1 MIYRSPFRTWE
12 ALATVKMKSA
22 HPAAWLKGGA
32 GKWLPDDPW
41 SVAAHPAVPDKVRPQ
56 VSAALL
62 LARLDFT
69 VQLENA
75 CISRVARDIAGG
87 ALPGEYPEQMVID
100 ALRVQC
106 DEAYHALLA
115 LELCAHVE
123 KLAGVGRRRYEH
135 HFLAQVERLQH
146 AAAVTDSI
154 RIAFCA
160 AVVAE
165 TVITKMLRDDWHDRE
180 VQRDVRAFFM
190 HHCRD
195 EARHSAY
202 FSQALRI
209 VWPQWEPRTRS
220 ALQPLWRDL
229 ITWFV
234 LPDAAVE
241 NAVLVAAGV
250 GNSDAARIVDDC
262 RLRACAASGR
272 RVSVEATL
280 LSLKRAGVC
289 EREPEESTRP
299 AEPPAAREPMSET
312 LS

>member
-22 HPAAWLKGGA
+22 HAGAWLKGGA
-32 GKWLPDDPW
+32 GQWLPDDPW
-41 SVAAHPAVPDKVRPQ
+41 SVAAHPALPDKVRPQ

-75 CISRVARDIAGG
+75 CISRVARDIAGRV
-87 ALPGEYPEQMVID
+87 LPGQYPEPMVID

-135 HFLAQVERLQH
+135 YFLAQVERVQH
-146 AAAVTDSI
+146 ASPVTDSI

-165 TVITKMLRDDWHDRE
+165 TVITKMLRDDWHDKGL
-180 VQRDVRAFFM
+180 QSDVCTFFR

-195 EARHSAY
+195 EARHSSF

-209 VWPQWEPRTRS
+209 VWPQWERCTRS

-241 NAVLVAAGV
+241 SAVLVAAGV
-250 GNSDAARIVDDC
+250 SRSDADRIVDDC
-262 RLRACAASGR
+262 RLRAYAASGR
-272 RVSVEATL
+272 RVSIEATL
-280 LSLKRAGVC
+280 LSLKRAGVS
-289 EREPEESTRP
+289 ESEPGAP
-299 AEPPAAREPMSET
+299 IPHAAPDAQRRSASGA

>member
-1 MIYRSPFRTWE
+1 MIYRSPFSTWE
-12 ALATVKMKSA
+12 TLATVKIKRA
-22 HPAAWLKGGA
+22 HPGAWLKGGA
-32 GKWLPDDPW
+32 GNWLPDDPW
-41 SVAAHPAVPDKVRPQ
+41 SVAAHPAVPPALRPG

-75 CISRVARDIAGG
+75 CISRVARDIAAGS
-87 ALPGEYPEQMVID
+87 LPGDYPEQMVID

-106 DEAYHALLA
+106 DETYHALLA
-115 LELCAHVE
+115 LELSAHVE
-123 KLAGVGRRRYEH
+123 RLAGIRRERHEH
-135 HFLAQVERLQH
+135 HFLREVARVQN
-146 AAAVTDSI
+146 AAAFGDSI
-154 RIAFCA
+154 HVGFCA

-165 TVITKMLRDDWHDRE
+165 TVITKMLKDDWRDRQ
-180 VQRDVRAFFM
+180 VQRDVRTFFM

-195 EARHSAY
+195 EARHSAF
-202 FSQALRI
+202 FSQALKI

-234 LPDAAVE
+234 LPDADVE
-241 NAVLVAAGV
+241 EAVLVAAGV
-250 GNSDAARIVDDC
+250 SGSDATRIVDEC

-280 LSLKRAGVC
+280 LSLKRAGVFQG
-289 EREPEESTRP
+289 EPGKSIPQAAP
-299 AEPPAAREPMSET
+299 APATMSET
-312 LS
+312 VS

>member
-1 MIYRSPFRTWE
+1 MIYRSPFSTWE
-12 ALATVKMKSA
+12 TLATVKIKRA
-22 HPAAWLKGGA
+22 HPGAWLKGGA
-32 GKWLPDDPW
+32 GNWLPDDPW
-41 SVAAHPAVPDKVRPQ
+41 SVAAHPAVPPALRPG

-75 CISRVARDIAGG
+75 CISRVARDIAAR

-115 LELCAHVE
+115 LELMAHVE
-123 KLAGVGRRRYEH
+123 RLAGVRRERHEH
-135 HFLAQVERLQH
+135 RFLKEVERVQH
-146 AAAVTDSI
+146 ARASGDSI

-165 TVITKMLRDDWHDRE
+165 TVITKMLKDDWRDSQ
-180 VQRDVRAFFM
+180 VQRDVRTFFM

-195 EARHSAY
+195 EARHSAF
-202 FSQALRI
+202 FSQALKI
-209 VWPQWEPRTRS
+209 VWPQWEPHVRS
-220 ALQPLWRDL
+220 VLQPLWRDL

-234 LPDAAVE
+234 LPDADVE
-241 NAVLVAAGV
+241 EAVLVAAGIRE
-250 GNSDAARIVDDC
+250 SDATRIVDDC

-289 EREPEESTRP
+289 EEEPDT
-299 AEPPAAREPMSET
+299 AMPPAAQVAATMSET
-312 LS
+312 VS